1 MHYLKFVFNAI
12 NYVGYCLWGFSTIN
26 FLEQLL
32 NDNFNYKNINSFLS
46 ACAAIVALVFA
57 IFKLL
62 AYIRDSKIK
71 SKLLEQELIA
81 LKHYTTKWNLHEA
94 FRNLYVSIGFV
105 INENRVDIESYVFH
119 IIVR

>member
-1 MHYLKFVFNAI
+1 MHYLKFIFNVI
-12 NYVGYCLWGFSTIN
+12 NYIGYCLWGFSTIN

-62 AYIRDSKIK
+62 AYVRDSKIK

-81 LKHYTTKWNLHEA
+81 KENDNFYKKWNHE
-94 FRNLYVSIGFV
+94 FDEHKHDNNKI
-105 INENRVDIESYVFH
+105 
-119 IIVR
+119 

>member
-1 MHYLKFVFNAI
+1 MRYLKFIFNVI
-12 NYVGYCLWGFSTIN
+12 NYIGYCLWGFSTIN

-32 NDNFNYKNINSFLS
+32 NNNFNYKNINSFLS

-62 AYIRDSKIK
+62 AYVRDSKIK

-81 LKHYTTKWNLHEA
+81 KENDNFYNKWNHE
-94 FRNLYVSIGFV
+94 FDEHKHDNSKI
-105 INENRVDIESYVFH
+105 
-119 IIVR
+119 

>member
-1 MHYLKFVFNAI
+1 MHYLKFIFNAI
-12 NYVGYCLWGFSTIN
+12 NYIGYCLWSFSTLT
-26 FLEQLL
+26 FLEELL

-62 AYIRDSKIK
+62 AYVRDSKIK

-81 LKHYTTKWNLHEA
+81 KENDNFYKKWNHE
-94 FRNLYVSIGFV
+94 FDEHKHDNSKI
-105 INENRVDIESYVFH
+105 
-119 IIVR
+119 

>member
-1 MHYLKFVFNAI
+1 MHYLKFIFNVI
-12 NYVGYCLWGFSTIN
+12 NYIGYCLWGFSTIN

-62 AYIRDSKIK
+62 AYVRDSKIK

-81 LKHYTTKWNLHEA
+81 KENDNFYNKWNHE
-94 FRNLYVSIGFV
+94 FDEHKHDNSKI
-105 INENRVDIESYVFH
+105 
-119 IIVR
+119 

>member
-1 MHYLKFVFNAI
+1 MHYLKFIFNAV
-12 NYVGYCLWGFSTIN
+12 NYIGYCLWGFSTIN

-62 AYIRDSKIK
+62 AYVRDSKIK

-81 LKHYTTKWNLHEA
+81 KENDNFYNKWNHE
-94 FRNLYVSIGFV
+94 FDEHKHDNSKI
-105 INENRVDIESYVFH
+105 
-119 IIVR
+119 

>member
-57 IFKLL
+57 VFKLL

-81 LKHYTTKWNLHEA
+81 KENDNFYKKWNHE
-94 FRNLYVSIGFV
+94 FDEHKND
-105 INENRVDIESYVFH
+105 NK
-119 IIVR
+119 

>member
-1 MHYLKFVFNAI
+1 MHYLKFVFNAV

-32 NDNFNYKNINSFLS
+32 NNNFNFKNINSFLS

-62 AYIRDSKIK
+62 AYVRDSRIK
-71 SKLLEQELIA
+71 TKLLEEELIE
-81 LKHYTTKWNLHEA
+81 KHNKNKFNSGHIDFYDKFN
-94 FRNLYVSIGFV
+94 
-105 INENRVDIESYVFH
+105 NEFNKDK
-119 IIVR
+119 

>member
-1 MHYLKFVFNAI
+1 MHYLKFIFNAI
-12 NYVGYCLWGFSTIN
+12 NYIGYCLWGFSTIN

-62 AYIRDSKIK
+62 AYVRDSKIK

-81 LKHYTTKWNLHEA
+81 KENDNFYNKWNHE
-94 FRNLYVSIGFV
+94 FDEHKHDNSKI
-105 INENRVDIESYVFH
+105 
-119 IIVR
+119 

>member
-1 MHYLKFVFNAI
+1 MHYLKFIFNAI
-12 NYVGYCLWGFSTIN
+12 NYIGYCLWGFSTIN

-32 NDNFNYKNINSFLS
+32 NNNFNYKNINSFLS

-62 AYIRDSKIK
+62 AYVRDSKIK

-81 LKHYTTKWNLHEA
+81 KENDNFYKKWNHE
-94 FRNLYVSIGFV
+94 FDEHKHDNIK
-105 INENRVDIESYVFH
+105 I
-119 IIVR
+119 

>member
-81 LKHYTTKWNLHEA
+81 KENDNFYKKWNHE
-94 FRNLYVSIGFV
+94 FDEHKHDNNKI
-105 INENRVDIESYVFH
+105 
-119 IIVR
+119 

>member
-1 MHYLKFVFNAI
+1 MHYLKFIFNAV
-12 NYVGYCLWGFSTIN
+12 NYIGYCLWGFSTIN

-32 NDNFNYKNINSFLS
+32 NNNFNYKNINSFLS

-62 AYIRDSKIK
+62 AYVRDSKIK

-81 LKHYTTKWNLHEA
+81 KENDNFYNKWNHE
-94 FRNLYVSIGFV
+94 FDEHKHDNSKI
-105 INENRVDIESYVFH
+105 
-119 IIVR
+119 